1 MVFLTSDSKYI
12 IIYSILREIVPPNI
26 PRCKAEKLLYR
37 PTTGRKSYVIA
48 LQQGGKL
55 LYRPTPGRKSNFII
69 LLLKLHLICLLCID
83 RENTW
88 FTFSNGSFSILLM
101 LKT

>member
-37 PTTGRKSYVIA
+37 PTTGRKS
-48 LQQGGKL
+48 
-55 LYRPTPGRKSNFII
+55 NFII

>member
-12 IIYSILREIVPPNI
+12 IIYSIVREIVTPNI
-26 PRCKAEKLLYR
+26 PFCKAEKLLYR
-37 PTTGRKSYVIA
+37 PTT
-48 LQQGGKL
+48 
-55 LYRPTPGRKSNFII
+55 GRKSNFII